1 MFLPTGVSTSQSI
14 WQLLSI
20 TGLTITLLVVL
31 TVLKY
36 FVQQITKARNIIR

>member
-1 MFLPTGVSTSQSI
+1 MFLPTGASTSNSI
-14 WQLLSI
+14 WQLLTI
-20 TGLTITLLVVL
+20 AGLTITLLVLL

>member
-1 MFLPTGVSTSQSI
+1 
-14 WQLLSI
+14 
-20 TGLTITLLVVL
+20 LTITLLVVL